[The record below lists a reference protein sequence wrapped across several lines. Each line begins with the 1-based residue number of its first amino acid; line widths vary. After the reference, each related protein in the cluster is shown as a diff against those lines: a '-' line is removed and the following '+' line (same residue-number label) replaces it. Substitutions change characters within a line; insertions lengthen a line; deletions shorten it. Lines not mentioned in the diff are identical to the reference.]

1 LSGRVDFHADERT
14 SPQRTAGKHCR
25 ARNDRER
32 TKPTAAR
39 SNQNI
44 PSFQKDTAMTV
55 DTTSIDTLV
64 VGAGQAGVAMSE
76 HLSKLGV
83 PHLVLERARIAE
95 RWRTG
100 RWDSLVANGPAWHDR
115 FPNLEFADFDPD
127 AFASKEQVADYFVA
141 YAEKFEAPI
150 RTGVEVTKVVRNAG
164 RPGFTIETSEGTI
177 EANRVV
183 VATGPFQRAVIPPI
197 APQDSRLTQI
207 HSADYRNPAQLPEGG
222 VLVVGAGSSGVQI
235 ADELQ
240 RAGKRVYLSVGA
252 HDRPPRAY
260 RGRDF
265 CWWLGVLG
273 EWDAEVMKPGRE
285 HVTIAVSGSRGGHT
299 VDFRRLANQGII
311 LVGLTKSFADG
322 VVTFEAD
329 LAENIARGDE
339 NYLSLLDAAD
349 AYAERNGLDL
359 PEEPEARI
367 IPADP
372 ECVTHPLHD
381 LDLAKAGVTSI
392 VWATG
397 YAVDFSWLNVNAFDE
412 KGKPK
417 HQRGVSKEP
426 GIYFLGL
433 PWLSRRGS
441 AFIWGVWHDAKH
453 IADHIVTQRKYLAYY
468 DDAQHPTQSRRE
480 AGVESGANA
489 SADSRVHK
497 VSEMGVN

>member
-1 LSGRVDFHADERT
+1 
-14 SPQRTAGKHCR
+14 
-25 ARNDRER
+25 
-32 TKPTAAR
+32 
-39 SNQNI
+39 
-44 PSFQKDTAMTV
+44 MTV
-55 DTTSIDTLV
+55 ERTSIDTLI
-64 VGAGQAGVAMSE
+64 VGAGQAGIAMSE

-83 PHLVLERARIAE
+83 PHLVLERDRIAE

-115 FPNLEFADFDPD
+115 FPNLEFDDVD
-127 AFASKEQVADYFVA
+127 QDGFASKDQVADYFVA
-141 YAEKFEAPI
+141 YARKFDAPI
-150 RTGVEVTKVVRNAG
+150 RTGVEVKKVVRNAG
-164 RPGFTIETSEGTI
+164 RQGFTIDTSEGTI

-183 VATGPFQRAVIPPI
+183 VATGPFQRPVIPPI
-197 APQDSRLTQI
+197 APKGGNITQI
-207 HSADYRNPAQLPEGG
+207 HSADYHNPAQLPEGG

-240 RAGKRVYLSVGA
+240 RAGKQVYLSVGA

-273 EWDAEVMKPGRE
+273 EWDAEVMRPGRE
-285 HVTIAVSGSRGGHT
+285 HVTIAVSGARGGQT
-299 VDFRRLANQGII
+299 VDFRRLAHQGIT
-311 LVGLTKSFADG
+311 LVGLTKSFDDG

-339 NYLSLLDAAD
+339 NYLTLLNAAD
-349 AYAERNGLDL
+349 AYVARNGLDL
-359 PEEPEARI
+359 PDDPEARI

-372 ECVTHPLHD
+372 ECMTHPLSE

-392 VWATG
+392 IWATG
-397 YAVDFSWLNVNAFDE
+397 YAVDFNWLDVDTFDE
-412 KGKPK
+412 KGKPR

-441 AFIWGVWHDAKH
+441 AFIWGVWHDARH
-453 IADHIVTQRKYLAYY
+453 IADHIVTQRKYLEYR
-468 DDAQHPTQSRRE
+468 DASQRRAE
-480 AGVESGANA
+480 DRCTESAPC
-489 SADSRVHK
+489 VHN
-497 VSEMGVN
+497 VCA

>member
-1 LSGRVDFHADERT
+1 MHGIGFTYAAFFERLT
-14 SPQRTAGKHCR
+14 
-25 ARNDRER
+25 
-32 TKPTAAR
+32 
-39 SNQNI
+39 
-44 PSFQKDTAMTV
+44 M
-55 DTTSIDTLV
+55 
-64 VGAGQAGVAMSE
+64 
-76 HLSKLGV
+76 
-83 PHLVLERARIAE
+83 
-95 RWRTG
+95 
-100 RWDSLVANGPAWHDR
+100 
-115 FPNLEFADFDPD
+115 
-127 AFASKEQVADYFVA
+127 
-141 YAEKFEAPI
+141 
-150 RTGVEVTKVVRNAG
+150 VRNAG
-164 RPGFTIETSEGTI
+164 RQGFTVETSEGAI

-197 APQDSRLTQI
+197 APQDPGLTQI
-207 HSADYRNPAQLPEGG
+207 HSADYRNPDQFPEGG

-285 HVTIAVSGSRGGHT
+285 HVTIAVSGARGGHT
-299 VDFRRLANQGII
+299 VDFRRLANQGIT
-311 LVGLTKSFADG
+311 LVGLTKSFDDG

-359 PEEPEARI
+359 PEEPEARV

-372 ECVTHPLHD
+372 ECVAHPLHD

-397 YAVDFSWLNVNAFDE
+397 YAVDFSWLNVDAFDE

-417 HQRGVSKEP
+417 HHRGVSKEP

-453 IADHIVTQRKYLAYY
+453 IADHIVTQRKYAAYY
-468 DDAQHPTQSRRE
+468 GDAQLQKQNRCEES
-480 AGVESGANA
+480 VENTCTG
-489 SADSRVHK
+489 SRVHK
-497 VSEMGVN
+497 VSEMGVS